1 MFGYGTNVP
10 LQKNVPPMPK
20 VRFDTYSDDK
30 FETVCFEKEDEEYSW
45 QVDYSKEKGLYRVT
59 QFLNNHWHGEIIF
72 NEVEK

>member
-30 FETVCFEKEDEEYSW
+30 FETVCFEKEDEEYYLY
-45 QVDYSKEKGLYRVT
+45 DLGSKNYTFVNDKKIT
-59 QFLNNHWHGEIIF
+59 
-72 NEVEK
+72 